1 MCAISEVPVWK
12 STYRIEYTIRNRDA
26 SPRTVVIEHPV
37 RPGWMLADG
46 EQPAESA
53 ASYHYYRITVEPK
66 KTAELLVKE
75 FHPLVNRYTLVNTDG
90 RPDHLFS
97 EPSEH

>member
-1 MCAISEVPVWK
+1 MLQTIEE
-12 STYRIEYTIRNRDA
+12 RQQREYTIRNRDA

-46 EQPAESA
+46 EEPAESA
-53 ASYHYYRITVEPK
+53 ASYHHYRITVEPK

-75 FHPLVNRYTLVNTDG
+75 FHPLVNRYELVNTGG